1 MTLLRA
7 PVRLKRLSWRPPAA
21 VTEVLVAKGFPALL
35 LLCNVGAAVIAFRHR
50 EWQRGFYWLAS
61 AICIACVAW

>member
-1 MTLLRA
+1 MPSLRA
-7 PVRLKRLSWRPPAA
+7 PVRLRRLSWRPPAA
-21 VTEVLVAKGFPALL
+21 VTEALIAKGFPALL
-35 LLCNVGAAVIAFRHR
+35 LLSNVGAAVMAFRHR